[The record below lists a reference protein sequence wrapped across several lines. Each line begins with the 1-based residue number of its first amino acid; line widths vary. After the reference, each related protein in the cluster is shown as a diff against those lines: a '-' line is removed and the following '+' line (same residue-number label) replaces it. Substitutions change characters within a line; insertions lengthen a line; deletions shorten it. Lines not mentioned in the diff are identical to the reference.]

1 MLHGSVFRYQCSC
14 IYIEALAF
22 TGKID
27 AIASIVYAAIM
38 TKKTNPSPAAIKAW
52 ARLMRVSRQLVE
64 RAEDALKDS
73 SLPPLAWYD
82 VLHEL
87 AEAGEGGLRPF
98 QLIEHTLFAQYNV
111 SRLLARL
118 EADGLVEK
126 LRVADDGRGQT
137 IRITAKGR
145 ETRRRMWAVYGR
157 SIAELVGARL
167 SDDDLD
173 TLAALLGRLR
183 HPAAPE

>member
-1 MLHGSVFRYQCSC
+1 MT
-14 IYIEALAF
+14 E
-22 TGKID
+22 K
-27 AIASIVYAAIM
+27 AI
-38 TKKTNPSPAAIKAW
+38 PSPEAIKTW

-64 RAEDALKDS
+64 SAEDALKQGG
-73 SLPPLAWYD
+73 LPPLAWYD

-98 QLIEHTLFAQYNV
+98 QLIERTLFAQYNI

-126 LRVADDGRGQT
+126 LPVADDGRGQT
-137 IRITAKGR
+137 IRISAKGR

-167 SDDDLD
+167 SPDELNA
-173 TLAALLGRLR
+173 LSALLGRLR
-183 HPAAPE
+183 HPPVMD

>member
-1 MLHGSVFRYQCSC
+1 
-14 IYIEALAF
+14 
-22 TGKID
+22 
-27 AIASIVYAAIM
+27 M
-38 TKKTNPSPAAIKAW
+38 TEKATPSPEAITAW

-64 RAEDALKDS
+64 NAEDALKES
-73 SLPPLAWYD
+73 GLPPLAWYD

-98 QLIEHTLFAQYNV
+98 QLIERTLFAQYNI

-126 LRVADDGRGQT
+126 LPVADDGRGQT

-145 ETRRRMWAVYGR
+145 ETRRRMWAVYGG
-157 SIAELVGARL
+157 SIAELVGAKL
-167 SDDDLD
+167 SADELKMMS
-173 TLAALLGRLR
+173 ALLGRLR
-183 HPAAPE
+183 HPPVLD

>member
-1 MLHGSVFRYQCSC
+1 MHLHLSPRVGHD
-14 IYIEALAF
+14 EKA
-22 TGKID
+22 T
-27 AIASIVYAAIM
+27 
-38 TKKTNPSPAAIKAW
+38 PSPEAIQAW

-64 RAEDALKDS
+64 SAEDALKQG

-98 QLIEHTLFAQYNV
+98 QLIERTLFAQYNI

-126 LRVADDGRGQT
+126 LPVADDGRGQT

-167 SDDDLD
+167 SPDELN
-173 TLAALLGRLR
+173 TVSALLGRLR
-183 HPAAPE
+183 HPPAGD

>member
-1 MLHGSVFRYQCSC
+1 
-14 IYIEALAF
+14 
-22 TGKID
+22 
-27 AIASIVYAAIM
+27 M
-38 TKKTNPSPAAIKAW
+38 TEKATPSPEAITAW

-64 RAEDALKDS
+64 NAEDALKES
-73 SLPPLAWYD
+73 GLPPLAWYD

-87 AEAGEGGLRPF
+87 AEAGEDGLRPF
-98 QLIEHTLFAQYNV
+98 QLIERTLFAQYNI

-126 LRVADDGRGQT
+126 LPVADDGRGQT

-157 SIAELVGARL
+157 SIAELVGAKL
-167 SDDDLD
+167 SADELKMMSV
-173 TLAALLGRLR
+173 LLGRLR
-183 HPAAPE
+183 DPPGD

>member
-1 MLHGSVFRYQCSC
+1 
-14 IYIEALAF
+14 
-22 TGKID
+22 
-27 AIASIVYAAIM
+27 M
-38 TKKTNPSPAAIKAW
+38 TQKATPSPAAIKGW

-64 RAEDALKDS
+64 SAEEALKAVG
-73 SLPPLAWYD
+73 LPPLAWYD

-98 QLIEHTLFAQYNV
+98 QLIERTLFAQYNI

-126 LRVADDGRGQT
+126 LPVADDGRGQT
-137 IRITAKGR
+137 IRITATGR
-145 ETRRRMWAVYGR
+145 ETRRQMWAVYGK

-167 SDDDLD
+167 SQDELD
-173 TLAALLGRLR
+173 TLSGLLGRLR
-183 HPAAPE
+183 LPPASD

>member
-1 MLHGSVFRYQCSC
+1 
-14 IYIEALAF
+14 
-22 TGKID
+22 
-27 AIASIVYAAIM
+27 M
-38 TKKTNPSPAAIKAW
+38 TEKTTPSPEAIKAW

-64 RAEDALKDS
+64 SVEDALKEGG
-73 SLPPLAWYD
+73 LPPLAWYD

-98 QLIEHTLFAQYNV
+98 QLIERTLFAQYNI

-126 LRVADDGRGQT
+126 LPVADDGRGQT

-145 ETRRRMWAVYGR
+145 ETRRLMWAVYGR
-157 SIAELVGARL
+157 SIAELVGGKL
-167 SDDDLD
+167 SADELKMMS
-173 TLAALLGRLR
+173 TLLGRLR
-183 HPAAPE
+183 DPPVLD

>member
-1 MLHGSVFRYQCSC
+1 
-14 IYIEALAF
+14 
-22 TGKID
+22 
-27 AIASIVYAAIM
+27 M
-38 TKKTNPSPAAIKAW
+38 TEKATPSPAAIKGW

-64 RAEDALKDS
+64 SAEAALKAGG
-73 SLPPLAWYD
+73 LPPLAWYD

-98 QLIEHTLFAQYNV
+98 QLIERTLFAQYNI

-137 IRITAKGR
+137 IRITGKGR
-145 ETRRRMWAVYGR
+145 ETRRQMWAVYGK
-157 SIAELVGARL
+157 SIADLVGARL
-167 SDDDLD
+167 SQNELD
-173 TLAALLGRLR
+173 TLSGLLGRLR
-183 HPAAPE
+183 LPPASD

>member
-1 MLHGSVFRYQCSC
+1 
-14 IYIEALAF
+14 
-22 TGKID
+22 
-27 AIASIVYAAIM
+27 M
-38 TKKTNPSPAAIKAW
+38 TEKATPSPEAITAW

-64 RAEDALKDS
+64 NAEDALKES
-73 SLPPLAWYD
+73 GLPPLAWYD

-98 QLIEHTLFAQYNV
+98 QLIERTLFAQYNI

-126 LRVADDGRGQT
+126 LPVADDGRGQT

-145 ETRRRMWAVYGR
+145 DTRRRMWAVYGR

-167 SDDDLD
+167 SPDELN
-173 TLAALLGRLR
+173 TVSAMLGRLR
-183 HPAAPE
+183 HPPAGD

>member
-1 MLHGSVFRYQCSC
+1 
-14 IYIEALAF
+14 
-22 TGKID
+22 
-27 AIASIVYAAIM
+27 M
-38 TKKTNPSPAAIKAW
+38 TEKATPSPEAITAW

-64 RAEDALKDS
+64 NAEDALKES
-73 SLPPLAWYD
+73 GLPPLAWYD

-98 QLIEHTLFAQYNV
+98 QLIERTLFAQYNI

-126 LRVADDGRGQT
+126 LPVADDGRGQT

-157 SIAELVGARL
+157 SIADLVGGKL
-167 SDDDLD
+167 SADELKMMS
-173 TLAALLGRLR
+173 ALLGRLR
-183 HPAAPE
+183 DPAVLD

>member
-1 MLHGSVFRYQCSC
+1 
-14 IYIEALAF
+14 
-22 TGKID
+22 
-27 AIASIVYAAIM
+27 M
-38 TKKTNPSPAAIKAW
+38 TEKTTPSPAAIKGW

-64 RAEDALKDS
+64 SAEAALKAGG
-73 SLPPLAWYD
+73 LPPLAWYD

-98 QLIEHTLFAQYNV
+98 QLIERTLFAQYNI

-126 LRVADDGRGQT
+126 LKVADDGRGQT

-157 SIAELVGARL
+157 SIAELVGAKL
-167 SDDDLD
+167 SADDLS
-173 TLAALLGRLR
+173 TVSALLGRLR
-183 HPAAPE
+183 HPPVAD

>member
-1 MLHGSVFRYQCSC
+1 
-14 IYIEALAF
+14 
-22 TGKID
+22 
-27 AIASIVYAAIM
+27 M
-38 TKKTNPSPAAIKAW
+38 TEKATPSPEAITAW

-64 RAEDALKDS
+64 NAEDALKAS
-73 SLPPLAWYD
+73 GLPSLAWYD

-98 QLIEHTLFAQYNV
+98 QLIERTLFAQYNI

-118 EADGLVEK
+118 EAEGLVEK
-126 LRVADDGRGQT
+126 LPVADDGRGQT

-157 SIAELVGARL
+157 SIAELVGGKL
-167 SDDDLD
+167 SADELK
-173 TLAALLGRLR
+173 TMSALLGRLR
-183 HPAAPE
+183 DPAVLD

>member
-1 MLHGSVFRYQCSC
+1 M
-14 IYIEALAF
+14 IEKA
-22 TGKID
+22 T
-27 AIASIVYAAIM
+27 
-38 TKKTNPSPAAIKAW
+38 PSPEAIKAW
-52 ARLMRVSRQLVE
+52 ARLMRVSRQMVE
-64 RAEDALKDS
+64 RAEDALKEGG
-73 SLPPLAWYD
+73 LPPLAWYD

-98 QLIEHTLFAQYNV
+98 QLIERTLFAQYNI

-126 LRVADDGRGQT
+126 LPVADDGRGQT

-145 ETRRRMWAVYGR
+145 ETRRRMWAIYGR

-167 SDDDLD
+167 SADELKMMS
-173 TLAALLGRLR
+173 ALLGRLR
-183 HPAAPE
+183 DPPVLD

>member
-1 MLHGSVFRYQCSC
+1 
-14 IYIEALAF
+14 
-22 TGKID
+22 
-27 AIASIVYAAIM
+27 M
-38 TKKTNPSPAAIKAW
+38 TEKATPSPEAITAW

-64 RAEDALKDS
+64 RAEDTLKES
-73 SLPPLAWYD
+73 GLPPLAWYD

-98 QLIEHTLFAQYNV
+98 QLIERTLFAQYNI

-126 LRVADDGRGQT
+126 LPVADDGRGQT

-157 SIAELVGARL
+157 SIADLVGGKL
-167 SDDDLD
+167 SADELKMMS
-173 TLAALLGRLR
+173 ALLGRLR
-183 HPAAPE
+183 DPAVLD

>member
-1 MLHGSVFRYQCSC
+1 
-14 IYIEALAF
+14 
-22 TGKID
+22 
-27 AIASIVYAAIM
+27 
-38 TKKTNPSPAAIKAW
+38 
-52 ARLMRVSRQLVE
+52 MRVSRQLLE

-73 SLPPLAWYD
+73 GLPPLAWYD

-98 QLIEHTLFAQYNV
+98 QLTERTLFTQYNI

-126 LRVADDGRGQT
+126 LPVADGRGHT
-137 IRITAKGR
+137 VRVTDKGR

-157 SIAELVGARL
+157 SIAELVGSRL
-167 SDDDLD
+167 SNDELD
-173 TLAALLGRLR
+173 ALSALIGRLR
-183 HPAAPE
+183 VPPALE